1 MLQERIRN
9 MKQTEEKE
17 LQEAELPKVSFD
29 EFVAPDYEEWKQEAI
44 ATLKGG
50 SFEKKLFTKTYEGIT
65 LEPMYTME
73 MAPNPEEL
81 SNLPGMENYMRGT
94 HEGGYITKPWLI
106 AQQMDDV
113 IPAELNKLIKHE
125 LEKGATAINI
135 KLDALTKQG
144 QNGDKIDKQIQK
156 GGVSISTIQ
165 DMYEVFA
172 GLDLRKYQLYVNCGA
187 NNSLMISMLS
197 AMLKANSQK
206 LTDVHGCIG
215 ADPIGVLVAKGELSA
230 SLDDLF
236 DELAKTVKWTEKN
249 VPELRTIILD
259 GQVYSDG
266 GASAVQEL
274 GYVLATAITYIRELQ
289 KRGLEINTIAK
300 QMQFTFSLGAM
311 FFMEIAKLRAAR
323 QLWSKV
329 VESFGGDKEAQK
341 MIIHACTANF
351 NKTVYEPYVNMLR
364 TTTEAFSAVVGGID
378 SLEVQPFD
386 SAIRLGDEFSRRIA
400 RNTQIMLQNEC
411 NLCQPV
417 DPAGGSW
424 YIESLTK
431 QVAEK
436 SWQVMQQVEVDGG
449 MIEALKAGKVQD
461 DVKDVLMQRFKKLA
475 QRADRVVGVN
485 MYANALEELLEK
497 NELDVAV
504 IKEMRTKQI
513 NDFVDDIDEKFRDE
527 KLLQLRQSIQNKSDD
542 LINVLEAV
550 FSAGATL
557 EDARNVLYET
567 SEGENIPC
575 MVEKHRFTEQFEQL
589 RDKAKAYEVEH
600 GEKLKIFLANMGKI
614 PQHKPRA
621 DFSTGFFEV
630 GGFEVLKN
638 DGFMTT
644 DEAAEAAVKSGAL
657 VAIICSTDDTYP
669 ELVPPVAKKIKAE
682 KPEMIVMLAGAPA
695 PEYEASYREAGVEEF
710 IHVRANCYNI
720 LTWLQQQ
727 GGIK

>member
-1 MLQERIRN
+1 
-9 MKQTEEKE
+9 MKQMEEKE
-17 LQEAELPKVSFD
+17 LKETELPMVSLD

-44 ATLKGG
+44 VTLKGG

-65 LEPMYTME
+65 LDPMYTME
-73 MAPNPEEL
+73 MAPNPKEL

-94 HEGGYITKPWLI
+94 QVGGYMTHPWLI
-106 AQQMDDV
+106 AQKSDAV
-113 IPAELNKLIKHE
+113 IPKELNEVIKHE
-125 LEKGATAINI
+125 LDKGATAIHI
-135 KLDALTKQG
+135 GLDALTKQG
-144 QNGDKIDKQIQK
+144 KNGDKIGDEVQK
-156 GGVSISTIQ
+156 GGVSLSTIQ
-165 DMYEVFA
+165 DMYEAFA
-172 GLDLRKYQLYVNCGA
+172 DLDLSKYEVYMNCGA
-187 NNSLMISMLS
+187 NNNLMIAMLS

-215 ADPIGVLVAKGELSA
+215 ADPIGVLVAEGNLPT
-230 SLDDLF
+230 SLDDLY
-236 DELAKTVKWTEKN
+236 DGLAQTIQWAEKN
-249 VPELRTIILD
+249 MPEVRTILID
-259 GQVYSDG
+259 GNVYNDG

-289 KRGLEINTIAK
+289 KRGLSVDVIAK
-300 QMQFTFSLGAM
+300 QMQFSFSLGAM
-311 FFMEIAKLRAAR
+311 FFMEIAKLRAAK
-323 QLWSKV
+323 QLWSQI
-329 VESFGGDKEAQK
+329 VESFGGNKEAQK
-341 MIIHACTANF
+341 MVIHARTADF
-351 NKTVYEPYVNMLR
+351 NKTVYDPYVNMLR

-386 SAIRLGDEFSRRIA
+386 SVIRLSDAFSRRIA

-411 NLCQPV
+411 NLRQPV

-436 SWQVMQQVEVDGG
+436 SWQVMQQVEADGG
-449 MIEALKAGKVQD
+449 IVAALKAGKVQN
-461 DVKDVLMQRFKKLA
+461 DVKDVLNQRFKKLA
-475 QRADRVVGVN
+475 QRSDRAVGVN
-485 MYANALEELLEK
+485 MYANALEELLPK
-497 NELDVAV
+497 NEVDATA
-504 IKEMRTKQI
+504 IKAIRADQI
-513 NDFVDDIDEKFRDE
+513 KNFVDDIDEKFRDE
-527 KLLQLRQSIQNKSDD
+527 KLVQLSQSIVNRKGTLVAS
-542 LINVLEAV
+542 LETA

-557 EDARNVLYET
+557 EEVAQVLYQNST
-567 SEGENIPC
+567 GERIAC
-575 MVEKHRFTEQFEQL
+575 VVEKHRFTEQFEEL
-589 RDKAKAYEVEH
+589 RNKAKAYEIEH

-644 DEAAEAAVKSGAL
+644 DEAAKAAVKSGAL

-669 ELVPPVAKKIKAE
+669 ELVPPLAKKIKAD

-695 PEYEASYREAGVEEF
+695 PEYEAMYREAGVQEF
-710 IHVRANCYNI
+710 IHVRANCYAV